1 MKLNKQI
8 ITYLL
13 LFIGAAAIYR
23 IIPGRPFGFAPQI
36 AMAVFGGAVLK
47 DRKWAFALPLFS
59 MFVSDALY
67 QLLYLNGLT
76 TIQGFYSGQLLNYA
90 EIASVV
96 FIGMLIRKVKLSSI
110 ILASLAA
117 PTWFFLLSNF
127 TVWAGL
133 DNNTIPRSWAGLL
146 EVYTLG
152 IPFYQASIA
161 ATLLFNGVF
170 FGAWYWVNRRKGVQT
185 V

>member
-1 MKLNKQI
+1 MKFTKQI

-67 QLLYLNGLT
+67 QVLYLNGLS
-76 TIQGFYSGQLLNYA
+76 TIKGFYDGQLLNYA
-90 EIASVV
+90 AIASVV
-96 FIGMLIRKVKLSSI
+96 LIGMLIRKVKLSNI

-117 PTWFFLLSNF
+117 PTWFFLVSNF

-133 DNNTIPRSWAGLL
+133 DNTTIQRTWAGLM

-170 FGAWYWVNRRKGVQT
+170 FGVWYLVNRKKDLQT
-185 V
+185 A